1 MTRASIELITGYT
14 KTGKPQTKKYLAK
27 TMMSLFDT
35 IQGSKLSTKLTKTFK
50 QPDFEDL
57 TQEEFDKLSETEQKE
72 YQAKVE
78 EYQELVSEQFE
89 VLDEV
94 TAFVAEGFDNQF
106 TSEELQKGIPA
117 GAEGLNT
124 LVNVL
129 ETLIS
134 GDLDDTKKF
143 VTEKKK

>member
-27 TMMSLFDT
+27 PMMSLFDT

-57 TQEEFDKLSETEQKE
+57 TQEEFDKLSET
-72 YQAKVE
+72 
-78 EYQELVSEQFE
+78 VSEQFE

>member
-27 TMMSLFDT
+27 PMMSLFDT